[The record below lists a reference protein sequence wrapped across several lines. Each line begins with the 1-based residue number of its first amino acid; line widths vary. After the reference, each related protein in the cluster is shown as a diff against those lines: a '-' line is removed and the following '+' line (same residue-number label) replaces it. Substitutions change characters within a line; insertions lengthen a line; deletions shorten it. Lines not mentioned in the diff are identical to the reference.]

1 MSSTNEL
8 YAEGLGFR
16 AGTANQASKTVL
28 AGKVRKLP
36 RQPLPPQDTASFL
49 NGEYQTCETLEPL
62 VFYRVYGCGYSGAGA
77 GPKGRFV
84 TTEYAESK
92 IDVKLRLALKLE
104 WKNARMVE
112 ARLVVPAGTVIQV
125 GIVAPQ
131 TLPTG
136 TVLEGGADQIM
147 LPAGWPDEWITGYRL
162 LRFHPQLT
170 YPEYRPEEPPAQM
183 PKPRREENAS
193 EA

>member
-1 MSSTNEL
+1 MNEL

-28 AGKVRKLP
+28 EGKVRVLP
-36 RQPLPPQDTASFL
+36 RQPLPPQDAASFL
-49 NGEYQTCETLEPL
+49 NGEYQTYETLEPL

-104 WKNARMVE
+104 WKNTRMVE

-136 TVLEGGADQIM
+136 TVLAGGADQIM

>member
-1 MSSTNEL
+1 MDGL
-8 YAEGLGFR
+8 YAEGLGFQ
-16 AGTANQASKTVL
+16 AGTANQASKTRL
-28 AGKVRKLP
+28 KGKVRKLP
-36 RQPLPPQDTASFL
+36 QQSLPPQDVASFFG
-49 NGEYQTCETLEPL
+49 GEYETYETLEPL
-62 VFYRVYGCGYSGAGA
+62 VFYRVYGYGYSGVGA

-92 IDVKLRLALKLE
+92 IEVKMRLALKLE
-104 WKNARMVE
+104 WKNTRMVE

-136 TVLEGGADQIM
+136 TVLEGGADQVM
-147 LPAGWPDEWITGYRL
+147 LPADWPDEWITGYRT

-170 YPEYRPEEPPAQM
+170 YPEYSSEEPLAQM
-183 PKPRREENAS
+183 ATNRCQGNGGR
-193 EA
+193 

>member
-1 MSSTNEL
+1 MEDL
-8 YAEGLGFR
+8 YSEGLGFL

-28 AGKVRKLP
+28 EGKVRVLP
-36 RQPLPPQDTASFL
+36 RQPLPSQDAASFL
-49 NGEYQTCETLEPL
+49 NGEYQTYETLEPL

-104 WKNARMVE
+104 WKNTRMVE
-112 ARLVVPAGTVIQV
+112 ARLLVPAGTVIQA

-136 TVLEGGADQIM
+136 TVLPGGADQIM
-147 LPAGWPDEWITGYRL
+147 LPADWSDEWITGYRL

-170 YPEYRPEEPPAQM
+170 YPEYSPEEPPAQM

-193 EA
+193 EV